1 MVRKERMNCRE
12 LATLMDSYMGDELL
26 VETNHEVLAHLE
38 SCADCRIAIAE
49 RRELASQLKRTMR
62 SQDEAQIST
71 VFATK
76 LRREL
81 MESAL
86 QPSLWQRTVAT
97 MFRPAVV
104 ASFAAITLLVA
115 ASAVWFG
122 SFGRLPLGGN
132 ISVAEA
138 IRVSFT
144 ELAAIAAGDHENC
157 AVKFN
162 LKEIPITLDE
172 AAAKFGSYNK
182 DLDKTV
188 ISAISTTDAN
198 NALAGSEFV
207 ESHSCIYDGR
217 RFAHVVVKKN
227 GEMVSMLVTDTDLPL
242 TNGEIIAA
250 TGTSASR
257 AAGFVVGH
265 HAVFI
270 VSKLSESENVALA
283 GSFAPAIRSHFEKL
297 GA

>member
-1 MVRKERMNCRE
+1 
-12 LATLMDSYMGDELL
+12 MDSYMGDELL

-38 SCADCRIAIAE
+38 SCPGCRAKIAE

-62 SQDEAQIST
+62 SQNEAQITT
-71 VFATK
+71 VFAAK

-86 QPSLWQRTVAT
+86 QPSLWQRSIAT
-97 MFRPAVV
+97 IFRPAVV
-104 ASFAAITLLVA
+104 ASFAAITLLVV
-115 ASAVWFG
+115 ASVVWFG
-122 SFGRLPLGGN
+122 AFGRLPLGGN

-138 IRVSFT
+138 VRVSFT
-144 ELAAIAAGDHENC
+144 ELAAIAASDHENC

-172 AAAKFGSYNK
+172 AAAKFGIFNK

-188 ISAISTTDAN
+188 ISAISTNAANDA
-198 NALAGSEFV
+198 LSGSEFV
-207 ESHSCIYDGR
+207 ESHSCIYEGR
-217 RFAHVVVKKN
+217 RFAHVVVKNN
-227 GEMVSMLVTDTDLPL
+227 GEMISMLVTDTDLPL
-242 TNGEIIAA
+242 TEGEIIAA
-250 TGTSASR
+250 TGTNSSR

-270 VSKLSESENVALA
+270 VSKLSETENVAFA
-283 GSFAPAIRSHFEKL
+283 GSLAPAIRSHFEKL